1 MKRTN
6 KVRQFAAGNRRLLLM
21 TALFLLGCISGVSVY
36 ASWGERLP
44 TALHD
49 LLVLTPVDTT
59 LRGVAAQFF
68 TSCFQTV
75 CLLLL
80 LFFSGLSVCGAP
92 VILLVPV
99 FWGLGLGMSVAHQ
112 YAAGLS
118 GVLCSALLV
127 VPHGLLKGA
136 ALSLFAVQSLQ
147 LSAQLAGQLLPRGAH
162 CGGLWQAFRA
172 YLAHLLLLL
181 PLVLLA
187 AVIDVGLRLLL
198 LRFF

>member
-21 TALFLLGCISGVSVY
+21 AGLFLLGCMGGVAVY

-59 LRGVAAQFF
+59 LRGVTAQFF
-68 TSCFQTV
+68 ASCFQTV

-80 LFFSGLSVCGAP
+80 LFFSGLSACGMP

-112 YAAGLS
+112 YAQGLG
-118 GVLCSALLV
+118 GVLCSALFV
-127 VPHGLLKGA
+127 VPHGLLKAA
-136 ALSLFAVQSLQ
+136 ALVLFAVQALQ

-162 CGGLWQAFRA
+162 CGGLWQAFRL
-172 YLAHLLLLL
+172 YLAHLLLIL
-181 PLVLLA
+181 PLVLMS
-187 AVIDVGLRLLL
+187 AVIDVGSRLLL
-198 LRFF
+198 FRFF